1 MQQAIS
7 RVDVDKTDDPASSWA
22 KFEEAVNAL
31 G

>member
-1 MQQAIS
+1 MQQALS

-22 KFEEAVNAL
+22 KFEADVNNL